1 MSSGQ
6 PVAPSAPPAAP
17 TGRLVVATV
26 IALVAATI
34 LLVVAVL
41 PAEYGVDP
49 TGLGERLGLTAM
61 AAPGE
66 VVELTSM
73 SETAN
78 TTESPLLD
86 APRAWNEDSV
96 SYTLPPG
103 GWVEY
108 KFALGQGATFLY
120 GWEATAPVTFDF
132 HTEPVGTG
140 AAGSESFSQGSASG
154 ENGSYRAPYSGYH
167 GWYWLNEGDAPVEI
181 TLSAAGYFTQAR
193 EYREDGSTTDFD
205 LRAPQP

>member
-1 MSSGQ
+1 MTEQ
-6 PVAPSAPPAAP
+6 PATQPAPAP
-17 TGRLVVATV
+17 TGRLVVATIV
-26 IALVAATI
+26 ALVAATA

-41 PAEYGVDP
+41 PAEYGIDP
-49 TGLGERLGLTAM
+49 TGLGDRMGLTAM
-61 AAPGE
+61 ATPGA

-73 SETAN
+73 SDTAN

-86 APRAWNEDSV
+86 SPRAYNENTV

-120 GWEATAPVTFDF
+120 QWEATGPVTFDF

-140 AAGSESFSQGSASG
+140 AAGSESFSQGSATA
-154 ENGSYRAPYSGYH
+154 EDGSYRAPYSGYH

-181 TLSAAGYFTQAR
+181 NLTAVGYFTQAR
-193 EYREDGSTTDFD
+193 EYREDGSTTDYD
-205 LRAPQP
+205 LRPDTP

>member
-1 MSSGQ
+1 VSAQ
-6 PVAPSAPPAAP
+6 PSTPPPAA
-17 TGRLVVATV
+17 TGRLVIATAV
-26 IALVAATI
+26 ALVAATI

-41 PAEYGVDP
+41 PAEYGIDP
-49 TGLGERLGLTAM
+49 TGLGERMGLTAM
-61 AAPGE
+61 ATPGA

-73 SETAN
+73 SDTAN

-86 APRAWNEDSV
+86 SPRAWNENAV
-96 SYTLPPG
+96 AYTLPPG

-120 GWEATAPVTFDF
+120 RWESTGPVTFDF

-140 AAGSESFSQGSASG
+140 ADGSESFSQGTASG

-167 GWYWLNEGDAPVEI
+167 GWYWLNEGNAPVEI
-181 TLSAAGYFTQAR
+181 TLSAVGYFTQAR
-193 EYREDGSTTDFD
+193 EYHEDGSFVDFD
-205 LRAPQP
+205 LRPGSAPSAQ

>member
-1 MSSGQ
+1 MTEQ
-6 PVAPSAPPAAP
+6 PATQPAPAP
-17 TGRLVVATV
+17 TGRLVVATIV
-26 IALVAATI
+26 ALVAATA

-41 PAEYGVDP
+41 PAEYGIDP
-49 TGLGERLGLTAM
+49 TGLGDRMGLTAM
-61 AAPGE
+61 ATPGA

-73 SETAN
+73 SDTAN

-86 APRAWNEDSV
+86 SPRAYNENTV

-120 GWEATAPVTFDF
+120 QWEATGPVTFDF
-132 HTEPVGTG
+132 HTEPVVTG
-140 AAGSESFSQGSASG
+140 AAGSESFSQGSATA
-154 ENGSYRAPYSGYH
+154 EDGSYRAPYSGYH

-181 TLSAAGYFTQAR
+181 NLTAVGYFTQAR
-193 EYREDGSTTDFD
+193 EYREDGSTTDYD
-205 LRAPQP
+205 LRPDTP